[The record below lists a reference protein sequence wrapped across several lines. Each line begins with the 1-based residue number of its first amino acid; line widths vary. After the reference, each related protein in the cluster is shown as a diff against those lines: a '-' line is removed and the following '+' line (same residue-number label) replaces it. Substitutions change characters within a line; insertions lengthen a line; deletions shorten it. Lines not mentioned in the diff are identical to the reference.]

1 MNRENVIEN
10 IHVVAQELAASSGRE
25 VAGSGTN
32 LLERYGFTSLDAL
45 EFLLQLEERF
55 GVTFE
60 DEDLSEG
67 TLTSD
72 EKLASYITDQ
82 LSTPSQN

>member
-1 MNRENVIEN
+1 MNRENVIET
-10 IHVVAQELAASSGRE
+10 IHEIAQELAASSGRE
-25 VAGSGTN
+25 VADSGTN

-60 DEDLSEG
+60 DEDLSES

-72 EKLASYITDQ
+72 DKLATYIMDQ
-82 LSTPSQN
+82 LAVSQN